1 MPKFS
6 HKHFFWEHFMSGIL
20 QTGAARPLTY
30 TGRKREVARL
40 AFGIGLLNLVT
51 LSFYRFWGTTRLR
64 RYLWSRVSFDGHA
77 LEYLGRG
84 SELFVG
90 FLIAV
95 AILIPIMIVFGILWT
110 FIAAQGAVAS
120 VVMQVIVYVALFY
133 LIYVALYRAR
143 RYRLTRTLW
152 RGIRAGQTGSSLGY
166 ALRALG
172 YVVLSIITLG
182 LLVPIKN
189 ARLFRYRMNHTWFG
203 SEPFRCDARG
213 GKLFK
218 RWLVAWLL
226 FIPTIGL
233 SWVWYKAAEERYLVG
248 STTFQNVR
256 FSSTLTGGQIFR
268 LYLIYFAITIGVSVV
283 FVAILAGFV
292 VALMGANAQQI
303 MVNPMAA
310 GAGPIIGLV
319 VWYLLFFVVMFVLQT
334 TFFLHRAIHVVCR
347 NIHVEGEPDY
357 ARLSQS
363 DRAVPS
369 FGEGLADAL
378 GAGGV

>member
-1 MPKFS
+1 MG
-6 HKHFFWEHFMSGIL
+6 GISAS
-20 QTGAARPLTY
+20 GAARSLTY
-30 TGRKREVARL
+30 AGRTGAIARL
-40 AFGIGLLNLVT
+40 SLGIGLLNLIT
-51 LSFYRFWGTTRLR
+51 LSIYRFWGTTRLR

-95 AILIPIMIVFGILWT
+95 AILIPIMGVYGVVSVFVASRGPL
-110 FIAAQGAVAS
+110 AQGI
-120 VVMQVIVYVALFY
+120 MQALLYVTFYY

-172 YVVLSIITLG
+172 LAALTIMTVG
-182 LLVPIKN
+182 LAVPLKN
-189 ARLFRYRMNHTWFG
+189 VGLYRYRMSRTWYGNEAFR
-203 SEPFRCDARG
+203 SEATAGR
-213 GKLFK
+213 LFK
-218 RWLVAWLL
+218 RWLPAWLL

-233 SWVWYKAAEERYLVG
+233 AWVWYKAAEERHLVG
-248 STTFQNVR
+248 STTFQDVR
-256 FSSTLTGGQIFR
+256 FSSTLTGGQLLR
-268 LYLIYFAITIGVSVV
+268 LYLIYFAI
-283 FVAILAGFV
+283 LAGIMLVFLGV
-292 VALMGANAQQI
+292 GFALLGDRLAVMATNPAALGAETIVGIA
-303 MVNPMAA
+303 
-310 GAGPIIGLV
+310 L
-319 VWYLLFFVVMFVLQT
+319 WYLLLFVVMSVLHN
-334 TFFLHRAIHVVCR
+334 TFFLHRAVGVVCR

-357 ARLSQS
+357 ARLRQS
-363 DRAVPS
+363 DRAVPG

>member
-1 MPKFS
+1 
-6 HKHFFWEHFMSGIL
+6 MSGIL
-20 QTGAARPLTY
+20 QSTARSLTY
-30 TGRKREVARL
+30 TGRANEIARL
-40 AFGIGLLNLVT
+40 SFGIGLLNLVT
-51 LSFYRFWGTTRLR
+51 LSLYRFWGTTRLR
-64 RYLWSRVSFDGHA
+64 RYLWSHVSFDGHA

-95 AILIPIMIVFGILWT
+95 AILIPIMAVFGMLMA
-110 FIAAQGAVAS
+110 FVGSRGPLAQGI
-120 VVMQVIVYVALFY
+120 MQALLYVIVFY

-143 RYRLTRTLW
+143 RYRLSRTLW

-172 YVVLSIITLG
+172 YAVLAILTLG
-182 LLVPIKN
+182 LTVSLKN
-189 ARLFRYRMNHTWFG
+189 VRLYRYRMNHTWYG
-203 SEPFRCDARG
+203 NEPFRCEARG

-218 RWLVAWLL
+218 RWFVAWLL

-248 STTFQNVR
+248 ATTFQNVR
-256 FSSTLTGGQIFR
+256 FSSTLTGGQILR
-268 LYLIYFAITIGVSVV
+268 LYLIYFAIMFGVSAV
-283 FVAILAGFV
+283 FFGILF
-292 VALMGANAQQI
+292 ALIGAKLQLLMIDPMGA
-303 MVNPMAA
+303 
-310 GAGPIIGLV
+310 GLGLIITIV
-319 VWYLLFFVVMFVLQT
+319 VWYLLLFVVMSVLQT
-334 TFFLHRAIHVVCR
+334 TFFLHRAIRVVCR
-347 NIHVEGEPDY
+347 NVHVEGEPDY
-357 ARLSQS
+357 ARLRQS